1 MSEDA
6 ASPTESMSVVDDN
19 TSTASG
25 VPASSSTP
33 APQQVAEL
41 KPGPDA
47 VDITPNKDGGV
58 LKEIKRQGTGDR
70 CPPTGDKVS
79 VHYVGMLTD
88 GTTFDSSRGR
98 GELFEFDLGKGTN
111 ARFRR

>member
-19 TSTASG
+19 TST
-25 VPASSSTP
+25 P
-33 APQQVAEL
+33 APEVAEL

-98 GELFEFDLGKGTN
+98 GELFEFDLGKGTD